1 MENSSGSG
9 LRLRESVMDEFVL
22 EHRQQAPDNV
32 SPQPPTHPAQPM
44 PRSIFISYKR
54 HHAASDALVR
64 LLEDALGDEFTL
76 LRDQTMAPGK
86 PWSCELYDWLLRC
99 DAGIAIVTPEAAGA
113 DWCRREWTVLAAR
126 QQTAGLPVFPLHL
139 GGIVATGI
147 LDEIQGL
154 HWDDNALVRL
164 RTDLLALPPT
174 RAATADDFLA
184 AHQAWLRWQFRDSPV
199 MGQEPYALR
208 DVYIETECGCLPWG
222 DINEAKP
229 GQTVD
234 AFRQANGGRLAL
246 VDAVLGRM
254 ADPAFKDL
262 IVVQAGPGSGKS
274 AFTLRIADELMA
286 QGFLPILVRFR
297 DLRLATFADVGE
309 LIDDAIRVGA
319 SDEESPQA
327 SASIVAHVLGLDH
340 TFRGTR
346 LCKAVFILDG
356 WDEVSL
362 TGNVTYQAQ
371 LKDWLPRLR
380 EYFLGRRGAPVRL
393 LLTGRPSAEVGGS
406 GVLHKT
412 TPVLTMRPIRPD
424 QLRQYAQAIQLKL
437 AAASAAGKP
446 TAWTIAPAR
455 LEPLFTGFAAWFEGY
470 ADGKDGQQTSS
481 AEVLGNPLLAYLSL
495 RVVAASSVAADTLLS
510 EPSALYHELIE
521 ATVQHAGKGA
531 DAGLQAAVHR
541 GGERLRRLLHEVA
554 CTISILR
561 GESVSYTELTERLQD
576 TGLPIQHDLL
586 QDWTNTRATESALRE
601 LVVNFYFK
609 GGNTALGCEFLH
621 KSFRE
626 YLYAE
631 AIVCALDDA
640 ITSGL
645 PLETFPDTSGAYAR
659 DFLQGTAEF
668 KLSRRLAYLLAPQ
681 WLSRDVETH
690 LGWLLKRAAG
700 ADPARWQRIR
710 DLVTNVYAWWAEG
723 VHLRPQPTGSRVG
736 NRWQPPFVNTLF
748 AQSAPFDDPQARFIP
763 VRSTALDA
771 HLGHAL
777 MRLACVLHAELFEA
791 GGQLG
796 GRRALYQTGDSAQVR
811 FRPGGGGFMR
821 ALMARLDAD
830 GWRVFGGLRGAISGP
845 VDLDGEDL
853 QRFDLGGADLRKA
866 SLRNTSL
873 RQASLF
879 LTNFGGADLE
889 GTNFEFARVLGTNFI
904 NANMEG
910 TKIRR
915 AAINSEPTRRQIRG
929 KPRFFFDP
937 DDTDPNPP

>member
-1 MENSSGSG
+1 
-9 LRLRESVMDEFVL
+9 
-22 EHRQQAPDNV
+22 
-32 SPQPPTHPAQPM
+32 M

-54 HHAASDALVR
+54 HHAASDAVVR
-64 LLEDALGDEFTL
+64 LLEDALGDEFEF
-76 LRDQTMAPGK
+76 LRDQTMAPGT
-86 PWSCELYDWLLRC
+86 PWSRELYDWLLRC
-99 DAGIAIVTPEAAGA
+99 DAGIAIVTPAAAEA

-139 GGIVATGI
+139 GDTVATGI

-154 HWDDNALVRL
+154 PWTDDALAHLQAVL
-164 RTDLLALPPT
+164 RALPA
-174 RAATADDFLA
+174 RAATSADDFLA

-199 MGQEPYALR
+199 MGQEPYALQ

-229 GQTVD
+229 GQAVD
-234 AFRQANGGRLAL
+234 AFQQANGGRQAL

-274 AFTLRIADELMA
+274 AFTLRIANELMA

-319 SDEESPQA
+319 SDEDSPQA
-327 SASIVAHVLGLDH
+327 SAPIVAHVLGLDH

-406 GVLHKT
+406 GVLHKA
-412 TPVLTMRPIRPD
+412 TPVLTMRPMRPD
-424 QLRQYAQAIQLKL
+424 QLRQYAQVIGRRLD
-437 AAASAAGKP
+437 AATAAGKP
-446 TAWTIAPAR
+446 PAWTIEPAR
-455 LEPLFTGFAAWFEGY
+455 LEPLFTGFAAWFERY
-470 ADGKDGQQTSS
+470 AEGKDGQQASS

-510 EPSALYHELIE
+510 EPTALYHELIA

-531 DAGLQAAVHR
+531 DACLQQAVHR

-554 CTISILR
+554 STISILR

-586 QDWTNTRATESALRE
+586 HDWTNTRATESALRE

-640 ITSGL
+640 ITSAL
-645 PLETFPDTSGAYAR
+645 PLETFPDASGAYAR
-659 DFLQGTAEF
+659 DFAQGTAEF

-690 LGWLLKRAAG
+690 LGWLLKRAAL
-700 ADPARWQRIR
+700 ADPARWRRIR

-736 NRWQPPFVNTLF
+736 NRWHPPFVNTLF

-777 MRLACVLHAELFEA
+777 MRLACVLHAELFET
-791 GGQLG
+791 GGQPG
-796 GRRALYQTGDSAQVR
+796 GRRALYQSGDASRVR

-821 ALMARLDAD
+821 PLIARLDAD

-879 LTNFGGADLE
+879 LTSFSGANLE
-889 GTNFEFARVLGTNFI
+889 ATNFEFARVLGTNFSG
-904 NANMEG
+904 ANMEG
-910 TKIRR
+910 AKISR
-915 AAINSEPTRRQIRG
+915 AAINREPTRRQIQG
-929 KPRFFFDP
+929 KPRFVADA
-937 DDTDPNPP
+937 DDTSPTPP